1 MSKNT
6 ATAFAILF
14 LAINPPLG
22 VSNIQKQSKH
32 NFWSKIMKAT
42 VPAKEEKTHPFLQA
56 VPTNTPTGKTQHDLR
71 LPTIIFSSL

>member
-32 NFWSKIMKAT
+32 NFWSKIMKAI
-42 VPAKEEKTHPFLQA
+42 VPAKEEKNFDVVFA
-56 VPTNTPTGKTQHDLR
+56 VLCV
-71 LPTIIFSSL
+71 FSV